1 MADAQM
7 PHLRRQ
13 GSATQLIVDGE
24 PFLVLGGELHNS
36 SSSSLEYMQPIWQ
49 RMLDLNFNTVLA
61 PVSWELIEP
70 QEGQFDFALVDGL
83 LQEARRHGLR
93 LIVLWF
99 GSWKNGMSS
108 YIPLWVKQDY
118 ARFAR
123 ARIGGETAEVLSTL
137 AEANW
142 QADAR
147 AFAALMR
154 HLAEVDGQD
163 HTVIMVQVENEVG
176 VLGDSR
182 DRCEAADRAY
192 GGAVPQEL
200 IAYLREHQSDLVP
213 ELGQRWQA
221 AGLVAGGSWEALFG
235 AGPAT
240 DEIFMAWHYA
250 RYVDQVAAAG
260 KAEYDLPMFVNA
272 WLSSSA
278 LKPGDWPSGGPLPHV
293 MDIWLAGAGR
303 IDMLTPDIYQPNF
316 EAWCTKFTQRGN
328 PLFIPEMRW
337 GEDGARNIFYA
348 IGQHDAIGTSPFAVD
363 SIGQPALG
371 AWLSP
376 AEAIVQPAQAP
387 LSKSYAALQQIA
399 PLILE
404 HQGLGELAG
413 FLLDAEHPS
422 VERRLGEYDLE
433 ISLDAVFG
441 YRADV
446 GYGLLIAVGPNEF
459 VGAGSGFRVAFRPTT
474 AGPARVG
481 IAAVD
486 EGAYRDGAW
495 VARRRLNG
503 DENDQGRGWRFSNQG
518 ISIERCTVYR
528 FE

>member
-1 MADAQM
+1 MADVQT

-13 GSATQLIVDGE
+13 GSATQLIVDGK

-36 SSSSLEYMQPIWQ
+36 SSSSLEFMQPIWQ

-70 QEGQFDFALVDGL
+70 REGEFDFALVDGL
-83 LQEARRHGLR
+83 LQEARRHNLR
-93 LIVLWF
+93 LILLWF

-118 ARFAR
+118 ARFPR
-123 ARIGGETAEVLSTL
+123 AKLGGETAEVLSTL

-154 HLAEVDGQD
+154 HLGEVDGQD

-182 DRCEAADRAY
+182 DRSETADSVYSGPAPR
-192 GGAVPQEL
+192 EL
-200 IAYLREHQSDLVP
+200 IAYLREHQSNLVS
-213 ELGQRWQA
+213 EIKQRWEA
-221 AGLVAGGSWEALFG
+221 AGGKTDGSWKDVFG

-240 DEIFMAWHYA
+240 DEIFMAWNYA
-250 RYVDQVAAAG
+250 RYVDQVTAAG

-272 WLSSSA
+272 WLSA
-278 LKPGDWPSGGPLPHV
+278 PEATPGDWPSGGPLPHV
-293 MDIWLAGAGR
+293 MDIWLAGAPR
-303 IDMLTPDIYQPNF
+303 LDMLTPDIYAPDF
-316 EAWCTKFTQRGN
+316 EAWCRKFTQRGN
-328 PLFIPEMRW
+328 PLFIPEMRR
-337 GEDGARNIFYA
+337 EEVGARNVFYA
-348 IGQHDAIGTSPFAVD
+348 IGQHEAIGVSPFAVD
-363 SIGQPALG
+363 SLDQP
-371 AWLSP
+371 
-376 AEAIVQPAQAP
+376 EQAP
-387 LSKSYAALQQIA
+387 LAKSYAVLQQLA

-404 HQGLGELAG
+404 HQGQGELAG
-413 FLLDAEHPS
+413 FLLDAEQPS

-433 ISLDAVFG
+433 ISLDEIFG
-441 YRADV
+441 YKAEL
-446 GYGLLIAVGPNEF
+446 GYGLLVAVGPNEF
-459 VGAGSGFRVAFRPTT
+459 VGAGSGFRVAFRPTS

-481 IAAVD
+481 IGVVD
-486 EGAYRDGAW
+486 EGVYRDGEWIAG
-495 VARRRLNG
+495 RRLNG
-503 DENDQGRGWRFSNQG
+503 DENDQGRRWRFSNQA